1 MTKCRVWC
9 SRLLLA
15 SRSAKQV
22 SPEVHSASFMSE
34 NGRAPLTRPTKV
46 RFPIATPRPNSTTD
60 VMVGAPGAYFHAP
73 CMKSASC
80 MPAPRWRYRQSCSR
94 PRVRWSDTARRCCRE
109 NRGPGAHLPPRT
121 FMRMPE
127 KRTFM
132 PPQKELSCA
141 TRYGPRRR
149 RSTLQLYAPSP
160 SRNVISFPTGDA
172 TALKL
177 PV

>member
-1 MTKCRVWC
+1 MRRVQRNKFRRRSIRHHSCRKMAGR
-9 SRLLLA
+9 RLHDRQRCVFPLQRRGQIRQRTSWSVPRALI
-15 SRSAKQV
+15 SAQ
-22 SPEVHSASFMSE
+22 
-34 NGRAPLTRPTKV
+34 R
-46 RFPIATPRPNSTTD
+46 D
-60 VMVGAPGAYFHAP
+60 AP

-80 MPAPRWRYRQSCSR
+80 MPAPRWRYRRSCSR
-94 PRVRWSDTARRCCRE
+94 PRVRWSDAARRCCRE